1 LHFYSGRLTILR
13 WIIIFSPIAITLIL
27 GGLMWVFLGGDGLG
41 LPFLVAIL
49 CNGGY
54 SFLMFADAKG
64 WMELP
69 GKVRTEEEME
79 QTRQRFKE
87 LKESGE
93 WERIS
98 QERINFSKRFLYG
111 VLVFILS
118 IICYVIYWFLDDS
131 Y

>member
-1 LHFYSGRLTILR
+1 MVLVVLFYD
-13 WIIIFSPIAITLIL
+13 P
-27 GGLMWVFLGGDGLG
+27 GLWPVY
-41 LPFLVAIL
+41 LVAIL

-98 QERINFSKRFLYG
+98 QERDNLIKRILYG
-111 VLVFILS
+111 VLVFMLS
-118 IICYVIYWFLDDS
+118 IICYVIYWSFDDS

>member
-1 LHFYSGRLTILR
+1 MVLVVLFYD
-13 WIIIFSPIAITLIL
+13 P
-27 GGLMWVFLGGDGLG
+27 GLWPVY
-41 LPFLVAIL
+41 LVAIL

-93 WERIS
+93 WDRVR
-98 QERINFSKRFLYG
+98 QELQNFSKRFLYG
-111 VLVFILS
+111 ELACIVS
-118 IICYVIYWFLDDS
+118 IICYAIYRLLDYS

>member
-1 LHFYSGRLTILR
+1 
-13 WIIIFSPIAITLIL
+13 
-27 GGLMWVFLGGDGLG
+27 MWVFLGGDGLG

-111 VLVFILS
+111 VLVFMLS

>member
-1 LHFYSGRLTILR
+1 MVLVVLFYD
-13 WIIIFSPIAITLIL
+13 P
-27 GGLMWVFLGGDGLG
+27 GLWPVY
-41 LPFLVAIL
+41 LVSIL

-87 LKESGE
+87 LKESGD
-93 WERIS
+93 WERVR
-98 QERINFSKRFLYG
+98 QEQQNFSKIFLYG
-111 VLVFILS
+111 VLVFMLS
-118 IICYVIYWFLDDS
+118 IICYAIYWFLDDS

>member
-1 LHFYSGRLTILR
+1 
-13 WIIIFSPIAITLIL
+13 
-27 GGLMWVFLGGDGLG
+27 
-41 LPFLVAIL
+41 
-49 CNGGY
+49 
-54 SFLMFADAKG
+54 MFADAKG

-93 WERIS
+93 WERVR
-98 QERINFSKRFLYG
+98 QEQQNFSKIFLYG

-118 IICYVIYWFLDDS
+118 IICYAIYWFLDDS

>member
-1 LHFYSGRLTILR
+1 MVLVVLFYD
-13 WIIIFSPIAITLIL
+13 P
-27 GGLMWVFLGGDGLG
+27 GLWPVY
-41 LPFLVAIL
+41 LVAIL

-87 LKESGE
+87 LKESGD
-93 WERIS
+93 WERVR
-98 QERINFSKRFLYG
+98 QEQQNFSKIFLYG
-111 VLVFILS
+111 VLVFMLS
-118 IICYVIYWFLDDS
+118 IICYAIYWFLDDS